1 MPGRAFASKR
11 DVRKGRFL
19 AARKRL
25 LLPIATERIAT
36 TMNASVRDKTSVQL
50 ALITNLVAT
59 VVVAVATGSAEAVWA
74 VRLQP
79 WRSSVAARSCADATR
94 PAY

>member
-1 MPGRAFASKR
+1 LPEWASASKR

-25 LLPIATERIAT
+25 LPPTAPERIAT
-36 TMNASVRDKTSVQL
+36 TMNASVRDKTIVQL

-59 VVVAVATGSAEAVWA
+59 VVVAVATGSTEAVWA
-74 VRLQP
+74 VQAP
-79 WRSSVAARSCADATR
+79 TVALFGGRALMR
-94 PAY
+94 